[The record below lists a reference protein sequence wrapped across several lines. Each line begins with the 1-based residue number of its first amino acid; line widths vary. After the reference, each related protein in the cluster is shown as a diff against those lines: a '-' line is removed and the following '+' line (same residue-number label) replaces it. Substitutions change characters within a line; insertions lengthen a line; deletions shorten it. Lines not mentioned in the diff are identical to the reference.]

1 MANIAQPTSIPQP
14 IQPVPMSLTN
24 LSQYISFSAPVL
36 VIFFITLF
44 SIMQNSFEKGLLFNI
59 GIVILAFIVNLLKHL
74 ARRPQST
81 DASPFCN
88 VIPNVIPGPFS
99 GRSGNTIYELPSMSA
114 AILSFSSTY
123 LIYPMIK
130 NNLQNYQLIV
140 FLLAITGLNVVV
152 GLFNKCS
159 SILGIALGLLLGS
172 LFGALY
178 YFLLSLNQSNL
189 VYFSDTIGNNTQCT
203 RSTAPSQNF
212 QCKVYKNGELVGG

>member
-1 MANIAQPTSIPQP
+1 MANIAQPRSIPQP

-140 FLLAITGLNVVV
+140 FLLAITGVNVVV

-159 SILGIALGLLLGS
+159 SIIGIVLGLLLG
-172 LFGALY
+172 
-178 YFLLSLNQSNL
+178 LNQSNL

-203 RSTAPSQNF
+203 RPSAPSQNF